1 MRMCVYALISV
12 FAPVSDAAGGSGSLA
27 QLEIR

>member
-1 MRMCVYALISV
+1 MRMCAYALICV
-12 FAPVSDAAGGSGSLA
+12 FGPVSDAAGGSASLA

>member
-12 FAPVSDAAGGSGSLA
+12 FVPVSAAAGGSVSLA